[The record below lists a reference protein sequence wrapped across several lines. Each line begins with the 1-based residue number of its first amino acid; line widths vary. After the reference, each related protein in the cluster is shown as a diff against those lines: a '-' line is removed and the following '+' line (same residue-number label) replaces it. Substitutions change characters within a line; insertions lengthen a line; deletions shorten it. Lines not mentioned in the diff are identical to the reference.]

1 MSLLPLE
8 NVDPAEKA
16 LFLQAAE
23 YECRLQTGE
32 GDLPLRVQA
41 LCGVCEEARERDGER
56 GREREREEE
65 REQQRLREL
74 MEGLE
79 VRDRAEEREVI
90 EGLAGR
96 MAGLEVSSAE
106 EAAAD
111 ADARDGIPE

>member
-1 MSLLPLE
+1 
-8 NVDPAEKA
+8 
-16 LFLQAAE
+16 
-23 YECRLQTGE
+23 
-32 GDLPLRVQA
+32 
-41 LCGVCEEARERDGER
+41 
-56 GREREREEE
+56 
-65 REQQRLREL
+65 
-74 MEGLE
+74 LE